1 MSLNKLSLNKMADM
15 LIKAMEHKEH
25 FDKKAKDKEFVKVKD
40 TTYVQKVQILKEV
53 LTQEY
58 KFAII
63 RNSQDKPVIEKHIA
77 YIKKLQNRESV
88 DKSDQEIIDRL
99 MLKYGC

>member
-25 FDKKAKDKEFVKVKD
+25 FDKKAKDKNSTKD
-40 TTYVQKVQILKEV
+40 TTYIQKVQILKEV

-58 KFAII
+58 KFAIT
-63 RNSQDKPVIEKHIA
+63 RNSQDTPVIEKHIA